1 LSRPEIKQARDGV
14 VAALR
19 AYNRNPT
26 TERSLALSRSLADL
40 ADVERSLA
48 DLADVEKNGK
58 DATRSSLYD
67 TASPTADERL
77 VALESRVDQA
87 LRRLEYMLVLLEKI
101 CAGR

>member
-1 LSRPEIKQARDGV
+1 MSGPEIEQARDGV

-40 ADVERSLA
+40 ADVE
-48 DLADVEKNGK
+48 KNDK

-77 VALESRVDQA
+77 VALEMRLDNV
-87 LRRLEYMLVLLEKI
+87 LRRLDYMLVLLEKI

>member
-1 LSRPEIKQARDGV
+1 MSGPEIEQARDGV

-40 ADVERSLA
+40 ADVE
-48 DLADVEKNGK
+48 KNGK

-77 VALESRVDQA
+77 AALESRVDQA
-87 LRRLEYMLVLLEKI
+87 LRRLDYMLVLLEKI

>member
-1 LSRPEIKQARDGV
+1 MSGPEIEQARDGV

-40 ADVERSLA
+40 ADVE
-48 DLADVEKNGK
+48 KNGK

-67 TASPTADERL
+67 TASPTVDERL
-77 VALESRVDQA
+77 VALEMRLDQA
-87 LRRLEYMLVLLEKI
+87 LRRLDYMLVLLEKI

>member
-1 LSRPEIKQARDGV
+1 MGGLEIEEARDRV

-26 TERSLALSRSLADL
+26 TDCSLALS
-40 ADVERSLA
+40 RSLA

-58 DATRSSLYD
+58 DATRLSLYD
-67 TASPTADERL
+67 TASPTAEERL
-77 VALESRVDQA
+77 ATLETRLDQA
-87 LRRLEYMLVLLEKI
+87 LRRLDYMLILLEKI

>member
-1 LSRPEIKQARDGV
+1 MSGPEIEQARDRV

-26 TERSLALSRSLADL
+26 TERSLALS
-40 ADVERSLA
+40 RSLA

>member
-1 LSRPEIKQARDGV
+1 MSGPEIEQARDRV

-40 ADVERSLA
+40 ADVE
-48 DLADVEKNGK
+48 KNGK

-67 TASPTADERL
+67 TASPTVDERL
-77 VALESRVDQA
+77 VALEMRLDQA
-87 LRRLEYMLVLLEKI
+87 LRRLDYMLVLLEKI